1 MNVHSLAVFG
11 DSKIIIQALRT
22 KKLPPN
28 IFLTAII
35 KKIRLLAAK
44 FTTISFFHIL
54 RGLNAQADK
63 EANKAAVMDMKTLT
77 VNGRDSICFF
87 P

>member
-22 KKLPPN
+22 KKLPSN
-28 IFLTAII
+28 IFLIAII
-35 KKIRLLAAK
+35 KKILLLAAK
-44 FTTISFFHIL
+44 FTAISFFHIL

-63 EANKAAVMDMKTLT
+63 EANKAAMMDMNTLK